1 MLMGYVEARKNQD
14 QQKADDVN
22 EPKGH
27 WVSCP
32 DIPDGLLTVDDD
44 LPYQLPRS
52 SQEVDEQ

>member
-1 MLMGYVEARKNQD
+1 MEARKNQD